1 MTKVLWVEASP
12 QGERSTS
19 SACARAFLDAL
30 AETDGD
36 VTFTCRD
43 VWDPTLVRMDG
54 AAAQAKFGPLLGK
67 DHTPEQAAIWQAITD
82 EVEMVRGHDAVI
94 VSSPMWNWH
103 VPHAL
108 KNWIDVIVQPL
119 LSFTL
124 DRKGRHVGC
133 LGDGKP
139 VQLLLTRSSTYDG
152 TSPELVD
159 FQRPYLEYIFTMLG
173 YGEIDTLVVE
183 PTTRWTAE
191 ERAQMH
197 ADALAVSR
205 EAAAAFAT
213 RLTGPTVD
221 APA

>member
-12 QGERSTS
+12 QGARSTS
-19 SACARAFLDAL
+19 SACARSFLDAL
-30 AETDGD
+30 SADLDE
-36 VTFTCRD
+36 VAVTCRD
-43 VWDPTLVRMDG
+43 VWDPALVRMDG
-54 AAAQAKFGPLLGK
+54 DAAQAKFGPLMGQ
-67 DHTPEQAAIWQAITD
+67 DHTPEQAEIWQAITD

-103 VPHAL
+103 IPHAL

-119 LSFTL
+119 LSFTI

-139 VQLLLTRSSTYDG
+139 VQLVLTRSSAYDG
-152 TSPELVD
+152 RSPELVD
-159 FQRPYLEYIFTMLG
+159 FQRPYLEYVFTMLG
-173 YGEIDTLVVE
+173 YGEIDTLLVE

-197 ADALAVSR
+197 AEAVAS
-205 EAAAAFAT
+205 AAAAAAVFAA
-213 RLTGPTVD
+213 RLAPTSVQ
-221 APA
+221 